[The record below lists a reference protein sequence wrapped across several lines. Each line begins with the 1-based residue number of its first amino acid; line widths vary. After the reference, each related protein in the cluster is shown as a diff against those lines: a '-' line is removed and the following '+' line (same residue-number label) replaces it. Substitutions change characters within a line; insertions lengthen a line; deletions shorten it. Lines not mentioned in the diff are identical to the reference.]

1 MIQVPAVQSF
11 ARTKIV
17 AYLQNKIHTTVR
29 INKLSLDFP
38 KSLVLEGVY
47 FEDQHKD
54 TLFSGGKIE
63 VDIALLQ
70 LIRSKVEINYVELKD
85 IRAKIYRTGTDTAF
99 NYDYIVKAFTSGP
112 KDTTKADTSGGM
124 KINVDKIYL
133 ENIAASFKDDQSGI
147 DFLMR
152 LGKFKTAFKKFD
164 LNKMVFSLPDITLA
178 NVSGYMYQNKP
189 LMQPKPMSVVVAQ
202 SQQPV
207 NVQLELKNISFK
219 NIQYVYRNDVSP
231 MRATLNLGEFSG
243 KVKSI
248 DLAKLDVQIDEVK
261 LLNTTAAIGLGKSEQ
276 TKMVKKEISKEV
288 VAQVSNPWKVSI
300 TSLDFE
306 NNNLAFEN
314 DNSPRLAKGMDYGHL
329 KISGFKLKGN
339 SFQFTPTRYAGIIT
353 DGGFTEQSGFNLK
366 QFKTDFAYSD
376 TGAYLNN
383 LYVQTD
389 HTLIRDRIDVKY
401 PSLDAVTKDM
411 GKLYLDANLSKT
423 DIGARD
429 ILLFAPQLQGNL
441 NGNESAVIHIN
452 GNVKGYVNDLSIPE
466 LQVYGIGS
474 TRLSMSGT
482 LKGLPDPN
490 KTVYHL
496 TVNNFQTTRADLV
509 KLLPPKTLPSSM
521 RLPEIIKMSGTFNGL
536 VSNFSTKLLLQT
548 NKGTATINGYMNQAS
563 KTYDFKGS
571 LNNVDVGYLAKQDT
585 LVGKVTLDFTA
596 KGNGFKP
603 STLNTNAKINVK
615 SAFIKGYNYQNL
627 LLTAT
632 VKKGSAIMDAGMGD
646 KSVAFAL
653 HGEAMLDDKYAT
665 NIKMRLLLDSVLLHP
680 LGLTSND
687 LRLHGNVV
695 ADLPSIDMKAPVGT
709 VQVTDLVVFNNGKRY
724 KADTISVT
732 ASSSDTGK
740 VITLNSQVARA
751 VLTGNYQLTTI
762 STGVMQLVNKY
773 YNIGIKTNT
782 KVNDKWAL
790 NATLI
795 PDSLLF
801 SLMPSL
807 AGTDTIHL
815 HADFDGNLQKMN
827 LLVNAPIIQ
836 MGTQKLDSLTISA
849 SNDDTQL
856 NYAATVHTAGSKSF
870 MVDKTSL
877 IGFISNNELFS
888 RLNIK
893 DKKGKDKYGLGVK
906 VAPENMGIKTSLSDT
921 LMLNYNNWAVDNSNY
936 IRYDSTGIIIHH
948 FSINNQGESL
958 GINSKTE
965 NTSAPVDVTIK
976 DFYIK
981 TLTNLA
987 EQDSLA
993 VDGVING
1000 TATVSNIM
1008 TAPVFISDITVD
1020 NLMYNTDTVGNIIV
1034 KVDNQ
1039 TTNAYNANVA
1049 ITGHGND
1056 VQLSGKYYTGEGRMD
1071 LKMDVNNL
1079 NMASVRPLT
1088 FGALTQADGS
1098 LKGNIVMKGTTTKP
1112 EVVGSMR
1119 FENASLT
1126 PAASGEKLHLSNE
1139 EITVTASDISFNTFT
1154 MTDSA
1159 GNKAVLDGK
1168 IHTEDFKTYRFD
1180 NMDLV
1185 ATNFRVLNAR
1195 KVQNTLY
1202 YGKLNMD
1209 ADINVEGTLTAP
1221 SISADLKINKATD
1234 ITFVLPSS
1242 NPEIQSRDGVV
1253 EFVDVY
1259 GKHDSIFTG
1268 ATDTLAQFA
1277 KLAGMDIT
1285 GTLLSDSAAQITLVI
1300 DERSGDALKIKGKA
1314 NLSGGIDQSGKI
1326 SLTGDY
1332 ALGSGSYQLSM
1343 SILKR
1348 QFLIQSGSLITWQ
1361 GDPMSATVDITAVYV
1376 ANTQPINLL
1385 VNDLGNLS
1393 QNDENIYKEK
1403 IPFNVLLKMKGEL
1416 LKPQISFDIQ
1426 LPDELK
1432 NRWANVETKLVQV
1445 RHDDAE
1451 LNKQVFAL
1459 LLLNRFVQDNP
1470 LQNSAEGTSI
1480 AGSVKSSVSSLLAEQ
1495 LNNLAS
1501 SLIKGVNL
1509 NFGVNS
1515 NDDYSSGTRT
1525 NRTNLTVGVSKSLLN
1540 DRLRVSV
1547 GSNFELEGTA
1557 NANENASNIAGDVAV
1572 DYLLSKD
1579 GRYTLRAYRRNNYE
1593 GVIEGQVIESGVSF
1607 IFTFDF
1613 NEFKEILNK
1622 KTEEQKR
1629 KIKIDKER
1637 MKSIEDKKKN
1647 AK

>member
-1 MIQVPAVQSF
+1 MPAVQSY
-11 ARTKIV
+11 ARTKVV
-17 AYLQNKIHTTVR
+17 AYLENKIHTKVR
-29 INKLSLDFP
+29 IAKLSLDFP

-47 FEDQHKD
+47 FEDQKKD

-63 VDIALLQ
+63 VDIALLK
-70 LIRSKVEINYVELKD
+70 LISSKVEINYVELKD
-85 IRAKIYRTGTDTAF
+85 IRTKIYRIGRDTTF
-99 NYDYIVKAFTSGP
+99 NYQYLVNAFTSGP
-112 KDTTKADTSGGM
+112 KNSTKADTSAGM
-124 KINVDKIYL
+124 KININKIAL
-133 ENIAASFKDDQSGI
+133 SNIAASFKDDQAGI

-152 LGKFKTAFKKFD
+152 LGKFETAFKKFD
-164 LNKMVFSLPDITLA
+164 LDKMDFSLPDITVA

-189 LMQPKPMSVVVAQ
+189 LMQPKPMSVRVAQ
-202 SQQPV
+202 SQQPI
-207 NVQLELKNISFK
+207 NMQLALQNISFK
-219 NIQYVYRNDVSP
+219 NIKYVYRNDVSP
-231 MRATLNLGEFSG
+231 MKASLNLGEFSG

-248 DLAKLDVQIDEVK
+248 DLAKLNVQVDEVK
-261 LLNTTAAIGLGKSEQ
+261 LLNTDAVISLGKSEQ
-276 TKMVKKEISKEV
+276 TKMVKKEIGKEV
-288 VAQVSNPWKVSI
+288 VAQAGNPWKISI
-300 TSLDFE
+300 TTLDFE
-306 NNNLAFEN
+306 NNNLAFDN
-314 DNSPRLAKGMDYGHL
+314 DNSPRLAQGMDYGHL
-329 KISGFKLKGN
+329 KIASFKLKGKDLL
-339 SFQFTPTRYAGIIT
+339 FTPTRYAGIIT
-353 DGGFTEQSGFNLK
+353 DGGFTEQSGFTLK

-376 TGAYLNN
+376 TGAFLNN

-389 HTLIRDRIDVKY
+389 HTLIKDRIEVKY

-411 GKLYLDANLSKT
+411 GKLYMDANLSKT
-423 DIGARD
+423 NIGAKD
-429 ILLFAPQLQGNL
+429 ILLFAPQLKGNL
-441 NGNESAVIHIN
+441 KGNENAIIHIN
-452 GNVKGYVNDLSIPE
+452 GIVKGYVSDLAIPE
-466 LQVYGIGS
+466 LQIDGIGN
-474 TRLSMSGT
+474 TRVSLSGS
-482 LKGLPDPN
+482 LKGLPNPN

-496 TVNNFQTTRADLV
+496 TITNFQTTRTDLV
-509 KLLPPKTLPSSM
+509 KFLPPKTLPSSM
-521 RLPEIIKMSGTFNGL
+521 RLPETIKLSGNFNGL

-548 NKGTATINGYMNQAS
+548 NKGTANVVGYMNQS
-563 KTYDFKGS
+563 TKTYNLKGS
-571 LNNVDVGYLAKQDT
+571 LNNVDVGYLIKQDT
-585 LVGKVTLDFTA
+585 MLGSVTMNFEA

-603 STLNTNAKINVK
+603 ATLNTNAKINVK
-615 SAFIKGYNYQNL
+615 SAFIKGYNYQDISLVANI
-627 LLTAT
+627 
-632 VKKGSAIMDAGMGD
+632 KKGSAVMDAGMGD
-646 KSVAFAL
+646 KNVSFTL

-665 NIKMRLLLDSVLLHP
+665 NIKMRLLLDSILLHP
-680 LGLTSND
+680 LGFTAKD
-687 LRLHGNVV
+687 LRLHGNIV
-695 ADLPSIDMKAPVGT
+695 ADLPSIDIKNPIGM
-709 VQVTDLVVFNNGKRY
+709 VQVSDLVVFNDGKRY
-724 KADTISVT
+724 KADTITMAANATDS
-732 ASSSDTGK
+732 GK
-740 VITLNSQVARA
+740 VITLNSQVARV
-751 VLTGNYQLTTI
+751 VLTGNYQLSTI

-773 YNIGIKTNT
+773 YNIGIKTNIKT
-782 KVNDKWAL
+782 NDKWAL
-790 NATLI
+790 NATII

-801 SLMPSL
+801 SFMPSL
-807 AGTDTIHL
+807 AGTDTIHM
-815 HADFDGNLQKMN
+815 HADFDGSLEKLN
-827 LLVNAPIIQ
+827 LLVNAPTIQ
-836 MGTQKLDSLTISA
+836 MSGQKLDSLTILA
-849 SNDDTQL
+849 SNDDTKL
-856 NYAATVHTAGSKSF
+856 NYSATVRSAGSKSF
-870 MVDKTSL
+870 MLDKTSL
-877 IGFISNNELFS
+877 YGFVSNNELFS

-906 VAPENMGIKTSLSDT
+906 VAQENKGIRTSLSDT

-936 IRYDSTGIIIHH
+936 IRYDSTGIILHH
-948 FSINNQGESL
+948 FSINNKGESL
-958 GINSKTE
+958 SVNSKTE
-965 NTSAPVDVTIK
+965 NTGAPVDVTIK
-976 DFYIK
+976 DFHIK

-1000 TATVSNIM
+1000 TATVSNMM

-1020 NLMYNTDTVGNIIV
+1020 NLMYNKDTVGNIIV

-1039 TTNAYNANVA
+1039 TANAYNANVA
-1049 ITGHGND
+1049 ISGHGND
-1056 VQLSGKYYTGEGRMD
+1056 VQLGGKYYTGEGRMD
-1071 LKMDVNNL
+1071 LKLDVNNL
-1079 NMASVRPLT
+1079 NMSSIRPLT

-1112 EVVGSMR
+1112 EVVGSLR

-1126 PAASGEKLHLSNE
+1126 PAATGEKLHMSNE

-1180 NMDLV
+1180 NMDLE

-1195 KVQNTLY
+1195 KVQNALY

-1209 ADINVEGTLTAP
+1209 ANISVEGTLTAP
-1221 SISADLKINKATD
+1221 AISADLKINKATD

-1253 EFVDVY
+1253 KFVDVY
-1259 GKHDSIFTG
+1259 GKYDSVFNG
-1268 ATDTLAQFA
+1268 VTDTLTQFA

-1314 NLSGGIDQSGKI
+1314 NLSGGIDKSGKI

-1332 ALGSGSYQLSM
+1332 ALVSGSYQLSM

-1361 GDPMSATVDITAVYV
+1361 GDPMSAKVDITAVYV

-1393 QNDENIYKEK
+1393 QNDANIYKEK
-1403 IPFNVLLKMKGEL
+1403 VPFNVLLKMKGEL

-1426 LPDELK
+1426 LPDELR

-1459 LLLNRFVQDNP
+1459 LLLGRFVQDNP
-1470 LQNSAEGTSI
+1470 LENSAEGTSI
-1480 AGSVKSSVSSLLAEQ
+1480 AGSIKSSVSSLLAEQ

-1525 NRTNLTVGVSKSLLN
+1525 SRTDLTVGVSKSLLN

-1557 NANENASNIAGDVAV
+1557 SANESASNIAGDVAV

-1629 KIKIDKER
+1629 QINIDKER
-1637 MKSIEDKKKN
+1637 TKSIEDKKKN